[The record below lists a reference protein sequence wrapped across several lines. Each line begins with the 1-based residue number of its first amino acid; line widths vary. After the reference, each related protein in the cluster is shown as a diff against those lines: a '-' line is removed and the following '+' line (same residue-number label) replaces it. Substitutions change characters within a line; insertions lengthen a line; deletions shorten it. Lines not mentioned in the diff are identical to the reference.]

1 MVSILKSKPLE
12 TLRGMKTF
20 LVIWFGQLIS
30 IIGSGLTGFA
40 LSVWMYEQ
48 TGQATPIALN
58 ALFFNLP
65 RVILSPIAGSV
76 ADRYNRRIVLILA
89 DAGAALAT
97 LAVALILVTGNL
109 QVWHIYL
116 TTALSSAFSAFQE
129 PAYRASITMLVPK
142 KDLARAG
149 GIQQIGFAIQ
159 SILTPLIASV
169 LYLTVGL
176 RGVILIDFATFFI
189 AIGALVLVR
198 IPQPKQTT
206 RLERAGERKS
216 MWQDAIFGWKY
227 LRKRPGLFG
236 LLWYYAVVNFFLSL
250 SGVLVIPLVLSYGTA
265 TDIGVIQMAGGAAM
279 LIGGLL
285 MGLWGGPKSHL
296 IWGVVAT
303 IAMSGF
309 GYFLAGL
316 RPSTWLI
323 GSAQFVILFFI
334 PISAALSQAVWQKK
348 VAPDIQGRVFAIRAM
363 IAYMIMPL
371 ANLMA
376 GPLADKIFEPLFQ
389 EGGTLSATVLAG
401 VVGVGAGRG
410 IAVIFIVS
418 AFSLWIT
425 SGYAFANPRIRNLE
439 EEIPDAIPDEPEEV
453 EATPGEE
460 NKQPVGG
467 KRRVG
472 QMETGN

>member
-1 MVSILKSKPLE
+1 MKNTPLH

-40 LSVWMYEQ
+40 LSVWIFEQ

-65 RVILSPIAGSV
+65 RVILSPFAGSV
-76 ADRYNRRIVLILA
+76 ADRYNRRLIMILA
-89 DAGAALAT
+89 DTGAALST
-97 LAVALILVTGNL
+97 LAVAVILFTGNL
-109 QVWHIYL
+109 EVWHIYL
-116 TTALSSAFSAFQE
+116 TTAISSAFSAFQE

-159 SILTPLIASV
+159 SILTPVIASV
-169 LYLTVGL
+169 LYLTIGL
-176 RGVILIDFATFFI
+176 EGVILIDFATFFI
-189 AIGALVLVR
+189 AIGALILVR
-198 IPQPKQTT
+198 IPQPKPTT
-206 RLERAGERKS
+206 AIEEGEEKKS
-216 MWQDAIFGWKY
+216 MWQDAVFGWKY

-250 SGVLVIPLVLSYGTA
+250 SGVLVIPLVLSYGAA

-285 MGLWGGPKSHL
+285 MGIWGGPKSRR
-296 IWGVVAT
+296 IWGV
-303 IAMSGF
+303 IAAIALSGF
-309 GYFLAGL
+309 GYFLVGL
-316 RPSTWLI
+316 RPSTLLI

-334 PISAALSQAVWQKK
+334 PISAALSQAVWQTK

-363 IAYMIMPL
+363 IAYMIIPL
-371 ANLMA
+371 ANLVA
-376 GPLADKIFEPLFQ
+376 GPLADNVFEPLMR
-389 EGGTLSATVLAG
+389 EGGALSSTFVAD

-410 IAVIFIVS
+410 IAMIFIVS
-418 AFSLWIT
+418 AFSLWI
-425 SGYAFANPRIRNLE
+425 SSSYAFANPRIRNLE
-439 EEIPDAIPDEPEEV
+439 EEIPDAIPDEPEEI
-453 EATPGEE
+453 EDLLGDDESDP
-460 NKQPVGG
+460 
-467 KRRVG
+467 
-472 QMETGN
+472 

>member
-1 MVSILKSKPLE
+1 MKNKPLE

-20 LVIWFGQLIS
+20 LVIWVGQMVS

-76 ADRYNRRIVLILA
+76 ADRYNRRVILILA
-89 DAGAALAT
+89 DTGAALST
-97 LAVALILVTGNL
+97 LAVAIILFSGNL
-109 QVWHIYL
+109 EVWHIYL

-159 SILTPLIASV
+159 TILTPLIASV
-169 LYLTVGL
+169 LYLAIGL
-176 RGVILIDFATFFI
+176 EGVILIDFATFFV
-189 AIGALVLVR
+189 AIGVLLVVR
-198 IPQPKQTT
+198 IPQPKATT
-206 RLERAGERKS
+206 VIDEGGEKNS
-216 MWQDAIFGWKY
+216 MWQDSLFGWRY
-227 LRKRPGLFG
+227 LRKQPGLFG

-250 SGVLVIPLVLSYGTA
+250 SGILMIPLVLSYGAA
-265 TDIGVIQMAGGAAM
+265 TDIGIIQMAGGAAM

-285 MGLWGGPKSHL
+285 MGVWGGPKSRL
-296 IWGVVAT
+296 IWGVVLA

-309 GYFLAGL
+309 GYFMAGL
-316 RPSTWLI
+316 RPLTWLI
-323 GSAQFVILFFI
+323 GAAQFVILFFI
-334 PISAALSQAVWQKK
+334 PISAAMSQAVWQKK

-363 IAYMIMPL
+363 IAYMIIPL
-371 ANLMA
+371 ANLAA
-376 GPLADKIFEPLFQ
+376 GPLADHVFEPLLQ
-389 EGGTLSATVLAG
+389 EGGALSGTFVAG

-410 IAVIFIVS
+410 IALIFIIS
-418 AFSLWIT
+418 AFSLWISST
-425 SGYAFANPRIRNLE
+425 YAFANPRIRNLE
-439 EEIPDAIPDEPEEV
+439 EEIPDAIPDEPEDV
-453 EATPGEE
+453 EAVPGEE
-460 NKQPVGG
+460 GAQPVMQTSRG
-467 KRRVG
+467 
-472 QMETGN
+472 

>member
-1 MVSILKSKPLE
+1 MVTIVKSKPLE
-12 TLRGMKTF
+12 TLRGMKIF
-20 LVIWFGQLIS
+20 LVIWIGQLIS

-76 ADRYNRRIVLILA
+76 ADRYNRRTVLILA
-89 DAGAALAT
+89 DTGAALAT
-97 LAVALILVTGNL
+97 LAVALILYTGHL
-109 QVWHIYL
+109 QVWQIYL

-159 SILTPLIASV
+159 SILTPLIASL
-169 LYLTVGL
+169 LYLAVGL
-176 RGVILIDFATFFI
+176 QGVILIDFATFFI
-189 AIGALVLVR
+189 AIGALALVR
-198 IPQPKQTT
+198 IPQPKPTT
-206 RLERAGERKS
+206 EVDETGEKKS
-216 MWQDAIFGWKY
+216 MWQDAVFGWKY
-227 LRKRPGLFG
+227 LRQRPGLFG

-250 SGVLVIPLVLSYGTA
+250 SGVLVIPLVLTYGTA
-265 TDIGVIQMAGGAAM
+265 TDIGATQMAGGAAM

-285 MGLWGGPKSHL
+285 MGVWGGPKKRL
-296 IWGVVAT
+296 IWGVVVA

-309 GYFLAGL
+309 GYFVAGL

-323 GSAQFVILFFI
+323 GTAQFVILFFI

-363 IAYMIMPL
+363 IAYLIIPL
-371 ANLMA
+371 ANLIA
-376 GPLADKIFEPLFQ
+376 GPLADKVFEPLFQ
-389 EGGTLSATVLAG
+389 EGGRLSATFVAG

-418 AFSLWIT
+418 ALSLWAS
-425 SGYAFANPRIRNLE
+425 SGYAFTNPRIRNLE
-439 EEIPDAIPDEPEEV
+439 EEIADAIPDEPEEI
-453 EATPGEE
+453 EAVPGDEE
-460 NKQPVGG
+460 KQTVMQTAKG
-467 KRRVG
+467 
-472 QMETGN
+472 

>member
-1 MVSILKSKPLE
+1 MSKSSELTSGPMG

-40 LSVWMYEQ
+40 LSVWMFEQ

-76 ADRYNRRIVLILA
+76 ADRYNRRLVMILA
-89 DAGAALAT
+89 DTGAALST
-97 LAVALILVTGNL
+97 LAIAIILFSGNL

-149 GIQQIGFAIQ
+149 GVQQIGFAIQ
-159 SILTPLIASV
+159 SILTPLIASL
-169 LYLTVGL
+169 LYLAIGL
-176 RGVILIDFATFFI
+176 QGVILIDFVTFFI
-189 AIGALVLVR
+189 AIGALIIVR
-198 IPQPKQTT
+198 IPQPKPTT
-206 RLERAGERKS
+206 EVEEPGEGKS
-216 MWQDAIFGWKY
+216 MWQDAVFGWKY
-227 LRKRPGLFG
+227 IRRRPGLFG
-236 LLWYYAVVNFFLSL
+236 LLWYYAAVNFFLSL

-265 TDIGVIQMAGGAAM
+265 ADMGVIQMAGGAAM
-279 LIGGLL
+279 LIGGLVI
-285 MGLWGGPKSHL
+285 GVWGGPKRRF
-296 IWGVVAT
+296 IWGV
-303 IAMSGF
+303 IAAIALSGI
-309 GYFLAGL
+309 GYFMVGL
-316 RPSTWLI
+316 KSSTWLI

-371 ANLMA
+371 ANLVA
-376 GPLADKIFEPLFQ
+376 GPLADNFFEPLLQ
-389 EGGTLSATVLAG
+389 EGGALSSTFVAG
-401 VVGVGAGRG
+401 LVGVGAGRG
-410 IAVIFIVS
+410 IALIFIVS
-418 AFSLWIT
+418 AFSLWI
-425 SGYAFANPRIRNLE
+425 SSAYAFANPRIRNLE
-439 EEIPDAIPDEPEEV
+439 EEVPDEIPDEMEEDDRELEKKDALPV
-453 EATPGEE
+453 A
-460 NKQPVGG
+460 QPS
-467 KRRVG
+467 
-472 QMETGN
+472 T

>member
-1 MVSILKSKPLE
+1 VIIVKRKPLE

-40 LSVWMYEQ
+40 LSVWMFEQ

-76 ADRYNRRIVLILA
+76 ADRYNRRLVLILA
-89 DAGAALAT
+89 DTGAALST
-97 LAVALILVTGNL
+97 LAIAIILFSGNL

-159 SILTPLIASV
+159 SILTPLIASL
-169 LYLTVGL
+169 LYLAIGL
-176 RGVILIDFATFFI
+176 QGVILIDFVTFFI
-189 AIGALVLVR
+189 AIGALIIVR
-198 IPQPKQTT
+198 IPQPKPTT
-206 RLERAGERKS
+206 EVEEPGEGKS
-216 MWQDAIFGWKY
+216 MWQDAVFGWKY
-227 LRKRPGLFG
+227 IRRRPGLFG
-236 LLWYYAVVNFFLSL
+236 LLWYYAAVNFFLSL

-265 TDIGVIQMAGGAAM
+265 ADMGVIQMAGGAAM
-279 LIGGLL
+279 LIGGLVI
-285 MGLWGGPKSHL
+285 GVWGGPKRRL
-296 IWGVVAT
+296 IWGV
-303 IAMSGF
+303 IAAIALSGI
-309 GYFLAGL
+309 GYFMVGL
-316 RPSTWLI
+316 KSSTWLI

-371 ANLMA
+371 ANLVA
-376 GPLADKIFEPLFQ
+376 GPLADNFFEPLLQ
-389 EGGTLSATVLAG
+389 EGGALSSTFVAG
-401 VVGVGAGRG
+401 LVGVGAGRG
-410 IAVIFIVS
+410 IALIFIVS
-418 AFSLWIT
+418 AFSLWI
-425 SGYAFANPRIRNLE
+425 SSAYAFANPRIRNLE
-439 EEIPDAIPDEPEEV
+439 EEVPDEIPDEMEED
-453 EATPGEE
+453 EGELE
-460 NKQPVGG
+460 KKDALPMAQPS
-467 KRRVG
+467 
-472 QMETGN
+472 T

>member
-1 MVSILKSKPLE
+1 VIIVKRKPLE

-40 LSVWMYEQ
+40 LSVWMFEQ

-76 ADRYNRRIVLILA
+76 ADRYNRRVVMILA
-89 DAGAALAT
+89 DTGAALST
-97 LAVALILVTGNL
+97 LAIAIILFSGNL

-159 SILTPLIASV
+159 SILTPLIASL
-169 LYLTVGL
+169 LYLAIGL
-176 RGVILIDFATFFI
+176 QGVILIDFVTFFI
-189 AIGALVLVR
+189 AIGALILVR
-198 IPQPKQTT
+198 IPQPKPTT
-206 RLERAGERKS
+206 EVEEPGEGKS
-216 MWQDAIFGWKY
+216 MWRDAVFGWKY
-227 LRKRPGLFG
+227 IRRRPGLFG
-236 LLWYYAVVNFFLSL
+236 LLWYYAAVNFFLSL

-265 TDIGVIQMAGGAAM
+265 ADMGVIQMAGGAAM
-279 LIGGLL
+279 LIGGLVI
-285 MGLWGGPKSHL
+285 GIWGGPKRRL
-296 IWGVVAT
+296 IWGV
-303 IAMSGF
+303 IAAIALSGI
-309 GYFLAGL
+309 GYFMIGL
-316 RPSTWLI
+316 RSSTWLI

-348 VAPDIQGRVFAIRAM
+348 IAPDIQGRVFAIRAM
-363 IAYMIMPL
+363 IAYMIIPL
-371 ANLMA
+371 ANLVA
-376 GPLADKIFEPLFQ
+376 GPLADNLFEPLLQ
-389 EGGTLSATVLAG
+389 EGGALSSTFVAG

-410 IAVIFIVS
+410 IAMIFIVS
-418 AFSLWIT
+418 AFSLWIS
-425 SGYAFANPRIRNLE
+425 SGYAFTNPRIRNLE
-439 EEIPDAIPDEPEEV
+439 EEIPDAIPDEPEEI
-453 EATPGEE
+453 EE
-460 NKQPVGG
+460 EMEGVKAEPVLQASSG
-467 KRRVG
+467 
-472 QMETGN
+472 